1 MPTPIWRELF
11 GQADAIAQL
20 ELAVKTRDQGV
31 QHAWLMTGPPG
42 SGRSN
47 MAVAFA
53 AALLCADGGCGTC
66 RSCTLAMSGNH
77 PDIDVLTTEKVGI
90 SIEEVR
96 NLVLSAQMGG
106 SMGRYRIMIIEDAD
120 RMAERSSNVLLK
132 ALEEPPPGTVW
143 ILCAPSEADMLPTI
157 RSRVRRITL
166 KTPAVEE
173 VAQLLVER
181 DSIDRALALTV
192 AAEAQ
197 SHIGM
202 ARRLATSVD
211 ARGRRKDTLVA
222 ALDIDSVTNAMFT
235 ADRWIDLARRDAE
248 ALTTERDSEER
259 EELLRVLGVED
270 TSKLPPYARADVK
283 VLEESQKRRA
293 TRSLRDGLDRILVD
307 LLSLYRDVL
316 MLQLV
321 AEVPLVNEGLKT
333 QISSVANRSTAQQSL
348 EKLRQIEL
356 ARTRI
361 AANVKDQMVLEAL
374 AVNLRTKP

>member
-1 MPTPIWRELF
+1 
-11 GQADAIAQL
+11 
-20 ELAVKTRDQGV
+20 
-31 QHAWLMTGPPG
+31 
-42 SGRSN
+42 

-66 RSCTLAMSGNH
+66 RSCTLAMAGNH

-90 SIEEVR
+90 SIEEIR
-96 NLVLSAQMGG
+96 NLVTSAQLGG

-132 ALEEPPPGTVW
+132 ALEEPPAGTVW

-157 RSRVRRITL
+157 RSRVRRIAL

-173 VAQLLVER
+173 VAELLVER
-181 DSIDRALALTV
+181 DGIERSLAIKV

-202 ARRLATSVD
+202 ARRLATSAD
-211 ARGRRKDTLVA
+211 ARGRRRDTLMA
-222 ALDIDSVTNAMFT
+222 ALEIDSVSSAIFT
-235 ADRWIDLARRDAE
+235 SERWLDLARRDAD
-248 ALTTERDSEER
+248 ALTAERDAEER
-259 EELLRVLGVED
+259 AELLRVMGVED
-270 TSKLPPYARADVK
+270 AAKLPPYARADVK
-283 VLEESQKRRA
+283 ALEDSQKRRA
-293 TRSLRDGLDRILVD
+293 TRSLRDGIDRILVD

-316 MLQLV
+316 MLQLD
-321 AEVPLVNEGLKT
+321 AQVPMVNEDLHAQLLG
-333 QISSVANRSTAQQSL
+333 IANRSTPQQTL
-348 EKLRQIEL
+348 FKLAQIEL

-361 AANVKDQMVLEAL
+361 SANVKDQMVMDAL

>member
-1 MPTPIWRELF
+1 MPAPIWLELF
-11 GQADAIAQL
+11 GQSDAIAQL
-20 ELAVKTRDQGV
+20 ELAVKHRDEGV
-31 QHAWLMTGPPG
+31 HHAWLMTGPPG

-66 RSCTLAMSGNH
+66 RSCTLAMAGNH

-90 SIEEVR
+90 SIEEIR
-96 NLVLSAQMGG
+96 NLVTSAQLGG

-132 ALEEPPPGTVW
+132 ALEEPPAGTVW

-157 RSRVRRITL
+157 RSRVRRIAL

-173 VAQLLVER
+173 VAELLVER
-181 DSIDRALALTV
+181 DGIERSLAIKV

-202 ARRLATSVD
+202 ARRLATSAD
-211 ARGRRKDTLVA
+211 ARGRRRDTLTA
-222 ALDIDSVTNAMFT
+222 ALAIDSISTAIFT
-235 ADRWIDLARRDAE
+235 SERWLELARRDAD
-248 ALTTERDSEER
+248 ALTAERDAEER
-259 EELLRVLGVED
+259 AELLRVMGIED

-283 VLEESQKRRA
+283 ALEDSQKRRA
-293 TRSLRDGLDRILVD
+293 TRSLRDGIDRILVD

-316 MLQLV
+316 MLQLD
-321 AEVPLVNEGLKT
+321 AQVPLVNDDLRN
-333 QISSVANRSTAQQSL
+333 QLLDIANRSSAQQTL
-348 EKLRQIEL
+348 FKLAQIEL
-356 ARTRI
+356 ARIRI
-361 AANVKDQMVLEAL
+361 SANVKDQMVMDAL

>member
-20 ELAVKTRDQGV
+20 EQAVKTRDQGV

-106 SMGRYRIMIIEDAD
+106 SMGRYRVMIIEDAD

-181 DSIDRALALTV
+181 DSIDRALAMTV

-283 VLEESQKRRA
+283 TLEESQKRRA

-321 AEVPLVNEGLKT
+321 AEVPLVNEGLKS

>member
-1 MPTPIWRELF
+1 
-11 GQADAIAQL
+11 
-20 ELAVKTRDQGV
+20 
-31 QHAWLMTGPPG
+31 
-42 SGRSN
+42 
-47 MAVAFA
+47 
-53 AALLCADGGCGTC
+53 
-66 RSCTLAMSGNH
+66 
-77 PDIDVLTTEKVGI
+77 
-90 SIEEVR
+90 
-96 NLVLSAQMGG
+96 
-106 SMGRYRIMIIEDAD
+106 
-120 RMAERSSNVLLK
+120 MAERSSNVLLK
-132 ALEEPPPGTVW
+132 ALEEPPAGTVW

-181 DSIDRALALTV
+181 DSIDYALALVV

-202 ARRLATSVD
+202 ARRLATSAD

-222 ALDIDSVTNAMFT
+222 ALAIDSVSTAIFT
-235 ADRWIDLARRDAE
+235 AERWIELARRDAD
-248 ALTTERDSEER
+248 ALTAERDSAER

-283 VLEESQKRRA
+283 ALEETQKRRA

-307 LLSLYRDVL
+307 LLSLYRDIL
-316 MLQLV
+316 MFQLE
-321 AEVPLVNEGLKT
+321 AEVPLVNESLKP
-333 QISSVANRSTAQQSL
+333 QLVSIAQRSSAQQTL
-348 EKLRQIEL
+348 EKLNQIEL

-361 AANVKDQMVLEAL
+361 AANVKDLIVLEAL

>member
-11 GQADAIAQL
+11 GQSEAIAQL
-20 ELAVKTRDQGV
+20 EQAVRNREEGV
-31 QHAWLMTGPPG
+31 HHAWLMTGPPG

-47 MAVAFA
+47 LAVAFA
-53 AALLCADGGCGTC
+53 AALLCSDEGCGTC

-77 PDIDVLTTEKVGI
+77 PDIDVLSTEKVGI

-96 NLVLSAQMGG
+96 NLVLSSQLGG

-132 ALEEPPPGTVW
+132 ALEEPPAGTVW

-181 DSIDRALALTV
+181 DSIDYALALVV

-202 ARRLATSVD
+202 ARRLATSAD

-222 ALDIDSVTNAMFT
+222 ALAIDNVSTAIFT
-235 ADRWIDLARRDAE
+235 AERWIELARRDAD
-248 ALTTERDSEER
+248 ALTAERDSAER

-283 VLEESQKRRA
+283 ALEETQKRRA

-307 LLSLYRDVL
+307 LLSLYRDIL
-316 MLQLV
+316 MFQLE
-321 AEVPLVNEGLKT
+321 AEVPLVNDSLKP
-333 QISSVANRSTAQQSL
+333 QLVSIAQRSSAQQTL
-348 EKLRQIEL
+348 EKLNQIEL

-361 AANVKDQMVLEAL
+361 AANVKDLIVLEAL

>member
-20 ELAVKTRDQGV
+20 EQAVNNQDQGV

-106 SMGRYRIMIIEDAD
+106 SMGRYRVMIIEDAD

-166 KTPAVEE
+166 KTPAIEE

-181 DSIDRALALTV
+181 DSIDRALAMTV

-202 ARRLATSVD
+202 ARRLATSAD

-222 ALDIDSVTNAMFT
+222 ALDINSVTSAMFT

-248 ALTTERDSEER
+248 ALTTERDAEER

-283 VLEESQKRRA
+283 DLEESQKRRA

-316 MLQLV
+316 MLQLL
-321 AEVPLVNEGLKT
+321 AEVPLVNEGLKS
-333 QISSVANRSTAQQSL
+333 QISSVANRSTAQQTL

>member
-1 MPTPIWRELF
+1 MPNPIWRELF
-11 GQADAIAQL
+11 GQSEAIAQL
-20 ELAVKTRDQGV
+20 EQAVRIREDGV
-31 QHAWLMTGPPG
+31 HHAWLMTGPPG

-47 MAVAFA
+47 LAVAFA
-53 AALLCADGGCGTC
+53 AALLCSDEGCGTC

-77 PDIDVLTTEKVGI
+77 PDIDVLSTEKVGI

-96 NLVLSAQMGG
+96 NLVLSSQLGG

-132 ALEEPPPGTVW
+132 ALEEPPAGTVW

-181 DSIDRALALTV
+181 DSIDYALALVV

-202 ARRLATSVD
+202 ARRLATSAD

-222 ALDIDSVTNAMFT
+222 ALAIDNVSTAIFT
-235 ADRWIDLARRDAE
+235 AERWIELARRDAD
-248 ALTTERDSEER
+248 ALTAERDSAER

-283 VLEESQKRRA
+283 ALEETQKRRA

-307 LLSLYRDVL
+307 LLSLYRDIL
-316 MLQLV
+316 MFQLE
-321 AEVPLVNEGLKT
+321 AEVPLVNESLKP
-333 QISSVANRSTAQQSL
+333 QLVSIAQRSSAQQTL
-348 EKLRQIEL
+348 EKLNQIEL

-361 AANVKDQMVLEAL
+361 AANVKDLIVLEAL

>member
-1 MPTPIWRELF
+1 
-11 GQADAIAQL
+11 
-20 ELAVKTRDQGV
+20 
-31 QHAWLMTGPPG
+31 
-42 SGRSN
+42 
-47 MAVAFA
+47 
-53 AALLCADGGCGTC
+53 
-66 RSCTLAMSGNH
+66 MSGNH

-106 SMGRYRIMIIEDAD
+106 SMGRYRVMIIEDAD

-202 ARRLATSVD
+202 ARRLATSAD

-222 ALDIDSVTNAMFT
+222 ALDINSVTSAMFT

-248 ALTTERDSEER
+248 ALTTERDAEER

-283 VLEESQKRRA
+283 TLEESQKRRA

-321 AEVPLVNEGLKT
+321 AEVPLVNEGLKS

>member
-1 MPTPIWRELF
+1 MPNPIWRELF
-11 GQADAIAQL
+11 GQSEAIAQL
-20 ELAVKTRDQGV
+20 EQAVRNREDGV
-31 QHAWLMTGPPG
+31 HHAWLMTGPPG

-47 MAVAFA
+47 LAVAFA
-53 AALLCADGGCGTC
+53 AALLCSDEGCGTC

-77 PDIDVLTTEKVGI
+77 PDIDVLSTEKVGI

-96 NLVLSAQMGG
+96 NLVLSSQLGG

-132 ALEEPPPGTVW
+132 ALEEPPAGTVW

-181 DSIDRALALTV
+181 DSIDYALALVV

-202 ARRLATSVD
+202 ARRLATSAD

-222 ALDIDSVTNAMFT
+222 ALAIDNVSTAIFT
-235 ADRWIDLARRDAE
+235 AERWIELARRDAD
-248 ALTTERDSEER
+248 ALTAERDSAER

-283 VLEESQKRRA
+283 ALEETQKRRA

-307 LLSLYRDVL
+307 LLSLYRDIL
-316 MLQLV
+316 MFQLE
-321 AEVPLVNEGLKT
+321 AEVPLVNESLKP
-333 QISSVANRSTAQQSL
+333 QLVSIAQRSSAQQTL
-348 EKLRQIEL
+348 EKLNQIEL

-361 AANVKDQMVLEAL
+361 AANVKDLIVLEAL

>member
-20 ELAVKTRDQGV
+20 EQAVKTRDQGV

-53 AALLCADGGCGTC
+53 AALLCAEGGCGTC

-106 SMGRYRIMIIEDAD
+106 SMGRFRIMIIEDAD

-181 DSIDRALALTV
+181 DSIDRALAMTV

-283 VLEESQKRRA
+283 TLEESQKRRA

>member
-1 MPTPIWRELF
+1 
-11 GQADAIAQL
+11 
-20 ELAVKTRDQGV
+20 
-31 QHAWLMTGPPG
+31 
-42 SGRSN
+42 
-47 MAVAFA
+47 
-53 AALLCADGGCGTC
+53 
-66 RSCTLAMSGNH
+66 
-77 PDIDVLTTEKVGI
+77 
-90 SIEEVR
+90 
-96 NLVLSAQMGG
+96 
-106 SMGRYRIMIIEDAD
+106 MGRYRIMIIEDAD

-132 ALEEPPPGTVW
+132 ALEEPPAGTVW

-181 DSIDRALALTV
+181 DSIDYALALVV

-202 ARRLATSVD
+202 ARRLATSAD

-222 ALDIDSVTNAMFT
+222 ALAIDTVSTAIFT
-235 ADRWIDLARRDAE
+235 AERWIELARRDAD
-248 ALTTERDSEER
+248 ALTAERDSAER

-283 VLEESQKRRA
+283 ALEETQKRRA

-307 LLSLYRDVL
+307 LLSLYRDIL
-316 MLQLV
+316 MFQLE
-321 AEVPLVNEGLKT
+321 AEVPLVNESLKP
-333 QISSVANRSTAQQSL
+333 QLVSIAQRSSAQQTL
-348 EKLRQIEL
+348 EKLNQIEL

-361 AANVKDQMVLEAL
+361 AANVKDLIVLEAL

>member
-11 GQADAIAQL
+11 GQSDAIAQL
-20 ELAVKTRDQGV
+20 EQAVSNRDSGV
-31 QHAWLMTGPPG
+31 HHAWLMTGPPG

-53 AALLCADGGCGTC
+53 AALLCKDGGCGTC
-66 RSCTLAMSGNH
+66 HSCNLAMSGNH
-77 PDIDVLTTEKVGI
+77 PDINLLTTEKVGI

-96 NLVLSAQMGG
+96 NLVVSAQMGG
-106 SMGRYRIMIIEDAD
+106 SMGRYRVMIIEDAD

-132 ALEEPPPGTVW
+132 ALEEPPAGTVW

-157 RSRVRRITL
+157 RSRVRRIAL
-166 KTPAVEE
+166 KTPSVEE
-173 VAQLLVER
+173 VAKLLVER
-181 DSIDRALALTV
+181 DSIEHSLALTV

-202 ARRLATSVD
+202 ARRLGTSVD

-222 ALDIDSVTNAMFT
+222 ALAIDTVTNAVYT
-235 ADRWIDLARRDAE
+235 AERWIELARRDAD
-248 ALTTERDSEER
+248 ALTAERDADER

-283 VLEESQKRRA
+283 ALEESQKKRA

-307 LLSLYRDVL
+307 LLSLFRDVL
-316 MLQLV
+316 MVQLS
-321 AEVPLVNEGLKT
+321 AGVPLVNESLKS
-333 QISSVANRSTAQQSL
+333 QIDSVAQRSTAQQSL
-348 EKLRQIEL
+348 EKLHQIEL

-361 AANVKDQMVLEAL
+361 AANVKDLMVLEAL
-374 AVNLRTKP
+374 AVNLKTKR

>member
-20 ELAVKTRDQGV
+20 ELAVKNRDQGV

-53 AALLCADGGCGTC
+53 AALLCAEGGCGTC

-132 ALEEPPPGTVW
+132 ALEEPPTGTVW

-283 VLEESQKRRA
+283 TLEESQKRRA

>member
-11 GQADAIAQL
+11 GQSEAIAQL
-20 ELAVKTRDQGV
+20 EQAVRNREEGV
-31 QHAWLMTGPPG
+31 HHAWLMTGPPG

-47 MAVAFA
+47 LAVAFA
-53 AALLCADGGCGTC
+53 AALLCSDEGCGTC

-77 PDIDVLTTEKVGI
+77 PDIDVLSTEKVGI

-96 NLVLSAQMGG
+96 NLVLSSQLGG

-132 ALEEPPPGTVW
+132 ALEEPPTGTVW

-181 DSIDRALALTV
+181 DSIDYALALVV

-202 ARRLATSVD
+202 ARRLATSAD

-222 ALDIDSVTNAMFT
+222 ALAIDSVSTAIFT
-235 ADRWIDLARRDAE
+235 AERWIELARRDAD
-248 ALTTERDSEER
+248 ALTAERDSAER

-283 VLEESQKRRA
+283 ALEETQKRRA

-307 LLSLYRDVL
+307 LLSLYRDIL
-316 MLQLV
+316 MFQLE
-321 AEVPLVNEGLKT
+321 AEVPLVNDSLKP
-333 QISSVANRSTAQQSL
+333 QLVSIAQRSSAQQTL
-348 EKLRQIEL
+348 EKLNQIEL

-361 AANVKDQMVLEAL
+361 AANVKDLIVLEAL

>member
-20 ELAVKTRDQGV
+20 EQAVKTRDQGV

-53 AALLCADGGCGTC
+53 AALLCAEGGCGTC

-106 SMGRYRIMIIEDAD
+106 SMGRFRIMIIEDAD

-181 DSIDRALALTV
+181 DSIDRALAMTV

-270 TSKLPPYARADVK
+270 TSKLPLYARADVK
-283 VLEESQKRRA
+283 TLEESQKRRA

-348 EKLRQIEL
+348 DKLRQIEL

>member
-283 VLEESQKRRA
+283 TLEESQKRRA

>member
-11 GQADAIAQL
+11 GQGEAIAQL
-20 ELAVKTRDQGV
+20 EQAVSNRDSGV
-31 QHAWLMTGPPG
+31 HHAWLMTGPPG

-53 AALLCADGGCGTC
+53 AALLCKDGGCATC
-66 RSCTLAMSGNH
+66 HSCKLAMAGSH
-77 PDIDVLTTEKVGI
+77 PDIVLLTTEKVGI

-96 NLVLSAQMGG
+96 DLVVSAQMGG
-106 SMGRYRIMIIEDAD
+106 SMGRYRIMIIEDSD

-132 ALEEPPPGTVW
+132 ALEEPPAGTVW

-157 RSRVRRITL
+157 RSRVRRIAL
-166 KTPAVEE
+166 NTPSVDE
-173 VAQLLVER
+173 VARLLVER
-181 DSIDRALALTV
+181 DSIEHSLALTV

-222 ALDIDSVTNAMFT
+222 ALAIDTVTNAVYT
-235 ADRWIDLARRDAE
+235 AERWIELARRDAD
-248 ALTTERDSEER
+248 ALTAERDAEER
-259 EELLRVLGVED
+259 EELLRVLGVEES
-270 TSKLPPYARADVK
+270 SKLPPYARADVK
-283 VLEESQKRRA
+283 ALEETQKRRA

-307 LLSLYRDVL
+307 LLSLFRDVL
-316 MLQLV
+316 MVQLN
-321 AEVPLVNEGLKT
+321 AGVPLVNESLKS
-333 QISSVANRSTAQQSL
+333 QIDSVAQRSTAQQTL

-361 AANVKDQMVLEAL
+361 SANVKDLMVLEAL
-374 AVNLRTKP
+374 AVNLKTKR

>member
-20 ELAVKTRDQGV
+20 EQAVKTRDQGV

-106 SMGRYRIMIIEDAD
+106 SMGRYRVMIIEDAD

-181 DSIDRALALTV
+181 DSIDRALAMTV

-202 ARRLATSVD
+202 ARRLATSAD

-222 ALDIDSVTNAMFT
+222 ALDINSVTSAMFT

-248 ALTTERDSEER
+248 SLTTERDAEER

-283 VLEESQKRRA
+283 ALEESQKRRA

-321 AEVPLVNEGLKT
+321 AEVPLVNEGLKS

>member
-11 GQADAIAQL
+11 GQSEAIAQL
-20 ELAVKTRDQGV
+20 EQAVRNREDGV
-31 QHAWLMTGPPG
+31 HHAWLMTGPPG

-47 MAVAFA
+47 LAVAFA
-53 AALLCADGGCGTC
+53 AALLCSDAGCGTC

-77 PDIDVLTTEKVGI
+77 PDIDVLSTEKVGI

-96 NLVLSAQMGG
+96 NLVLSSQLGG

-132 ALEEPPPGTVW
+132 ALEEPPAGTVW

-181 DSIDRALALTV
+181 DSIDYALALVV

-202 ARRLATSVD
+202 ARRLATSAD

-222 ALDIDSVTNAMFT
+222 ALAIDTVSTAIFT
-235 ADRWIDLARRDAE
+235 AERWIELARRDAD
-248 ALTTERDSEER
+248 ALTAERDSAER

-283 VLEESQKRRA
+283 ALEETQKRRA

-307 LLSLYRDVL
+307 LLSLYRDIL
-316 MLQLV
+316 MFQLE
-321 AEVPLVNEGLKT
+321 AEVPLVNESLKP
-333 QISSVANRSTAQQSL
+333 QLVSIAQRSSAQQTL
-348 EKLRQIEL
+348 EKLNQIEL

-361 AANVKDQMVLEAL
+361 AANVKDLIVLEAL

>member
-20 ELAVKTRDQGV
+20 EQAVNNRDQGV

-53 AALLCADGGCGTC
+53 AALLCADSGCGTC

-181 DSIDRALALTV
+181 DSIDRALAMTV

-202 ARRLATSVD
+202 ARRLATSAD

-222 ALDIDSVTNAMFT
+222 ALDINSVTSAMFT

-283 VLEESQKRRA
+283 ALEESQKRRA

-316 MLQLV
+316 MLQLL
-321 AEVPLVNEGLKT
+321 AEVPLVNEGLKS
-333 QISSVANRSTAQQSL
+333 QISSVANRSTAQQTL

-374 AVNLRTKP
+374 AVNLRTKS

>member
-20 ELAVKTRDQGV
+20 EQAVNSRDQGV

-106 SMGRYRIMIIEDAD
+106 SMGRFRIMIIEDAD

-248 ALTTERDSEER
+248 ALTTERDLEER

-283 VLEESQKRRA
+283 TLEESQKRRA

-321 AEVPLVNEGLKT
+321 AEVPLVNEGLKS

>member
-11 GQADAIAQL
+11 GQSEATAQL
-20 ELAVKTRDQGV
+20 EQAVRNREEGV
-31 QHAWLMTGPPG
+31 HHAWLMTGPPG

-47 MAVAFA
+47 LAVAFA
-53 AALLCADGGCGTC
+53 AALLCSDEGCGTC

-77 PDIDVLTTEKVGI
+77 PDIDVLSTEKVGI

-96 NLVLSAQMGG
+96 NLVLSSQLGG

-132 ALEEPPPGTVW
+132 ALEEPPAGTVW

-181 DSIDRALALTV
+181 DSIDYALALVV

-202 ARRLATSVD
+202 ARRLATSAD

-222 ALDIDSVTNAMFT
+222 ALAIDTVSTAIFT
-235 ADRWIDLARRDAE
+235 AERWIELARRDAD
-248 ALTTERDSEER
+248 ALTAERDSAER

-283 VLEESQKRRA
+283 ALEETQKRRA

-307 LLSLYRDVL
+307 LLSLYRDIL
-316 MLQLV
+316 MFQLE
-321 AEVPLVNEGLKT
+321 AEVPLVNESLKP
-333 QISSVANRSTAQQSL
+333 QLVSIAQRSSAQQTL
-348 EKLRQIEL
+348 EKLNQIEL

-361 AANVKDQMVLEAL
+361 AANVKDLIVLEAL

>member
-1 MPTPIWRELF
+1 MPNPIWRELF
-11 GQADAIAQL
+11 GQSEAIAQL
-20 ELAVKTRDQGV
+20 EQAVRNREEGV
-31 QHAWLMTGPPG
+31 HHAWLMTGPPG

-47 MAVAFA
+47 LAVAFA
-53 AALLCADGGCGTC
+53 AALLCSDEGCGTC

-77 PDIDVLTTEKVGI
+77 PDIDVLSTEKVGI

-96 NLVLSAQMGG
+96 NLVLSSQLGG

-120 RMAERSSNVLLK
+120 RMADRSSNVLLK
-132 ALEEPPPGTVW
+132 ALEEPPAGTVW

-181 DSIDRALALTV
+181 DSIDYALALVV

-202 ARRLATSVD
+202 ARRLATSAD

-222 ALDIDSVTNAMFT
+222 ALAIDNVSSAIFT
-235 ADRWIDLARRDAE
+235 AERWIELARRDAD
-248 ALTTERDSEER
+248 ALTAERDAAER

-283 VLEESQKRRA
+283 ALEETQKRRA

-307 LLSLYRDVL
+307 LLSLYRDIL
-316 MLQLV
+316 MFQLE
-321 AEVPLVNEGLKT
+321 AEVPLVNESLKP
-333 QISSVANRSTAQQSL
+333 QLVSIAQRSSAQQTL
-348 EKLRQIEL
+348 EKLNQIEL

-361 AANVKDQMVLEAL
+361 AANVKDLIVLEAL

>member
-20 ELAVKTRDQGV
+20 EQAVKIRDQGV

-106 SMGRYRIMIIEDAD
+106 SMGRFRIMIIEDAD

-202 ARRLATSVD
+202 ARRLATSAD

-248 ALTTERDSEER
+248 ALTTERDLEER

-283 VLEESQKRRA
+283 TLEESQKRRA

-321 AEVPLVNEGLKT
+321 AEVPLVNEGLKS

>member
-53 AALLCADGGCGTC
+53 AALLCAEGGCGTC

>member
-1 MPTPIWRELF
+1 MPAPIWRELF

-20 ELAVKTRDQGV
+20 EQAVNNRDQGV

-106 SMGRYRIMIIEDAD
+106 SMGRYRVMIIEDAD

-222 ALDIDSVTNAMFT
+222 ALAIDSVTNAMFT

-283 VLEESQKRRA
+283 TLEESQKRRA

-316 MLQLV
+316 MLQLL
-321 AEVPLVNEGLKT
+321 AEVPLVNEGLKS
-333 QISSVANRSTAQQSL
+333 QISSVANRSTAQQTL

>member
-20 ELAVKTRDQGV
+20 EQAVKTRDQGV

-181 DSIDRALALTV
+181 DSIDRALAMTV

-283 VLEESQKRRA
+283 TLEESQKRRA

>member
-20 ELAVKTRDQGV
+20 EQAVKTRDQGV

-77 PDIDVLTTEKVGI
+77 PDIDVLTTEKIGI

-106 SMGRYRIMIIEDAD
+106 SMGRFRIMIIEDAD

-181 DSIDRALALTV
+181 DSIDRALAMTV

-222 ALDIDSVTNAMFT
+222 ALAIDSVTNAMFT

>member
-11 GQADAIAQL
+11 GQSDAISQL
-20 ELAVKTRDQGV
+20 EQAVRHRDDGV
-31 QHAWLMTGPPG
+31 HHAWLMTGPPG

-66 RSCTLAMSGNH
+66 RSCILAMSGNH

-132 ALEEPPPGTVW
+132 ALEEPPAGTVW

-181 DSIDRALALTV
+181 DSIDLALALTV

-222 ALDIDSVTNAMFT
+222 ALAIDSVSNAMFT
-235 ADRWIDLARRDAE
+235 AQRWIELARRDAE
-248 ALTTERDSEER
+248 ALTTERDSAER
-259 EELLRVLGVED
+259 DELLRVLGVD
-270 TSKLPPYARADVK
+270 DPTKLPPYARADVK
-283 VLEESQKRRA
+283 ALEESQKRRA

-316 MLQLV
+316 MLQLT
-321 AEVPLVNEGLKT
+321 AEVPLVNEGLKA
-333 QISSVANRSTAQQSL
+333 QIVSVANRSSAQQSL

-374 AVNLRTKP
+374 AVNLRTKA